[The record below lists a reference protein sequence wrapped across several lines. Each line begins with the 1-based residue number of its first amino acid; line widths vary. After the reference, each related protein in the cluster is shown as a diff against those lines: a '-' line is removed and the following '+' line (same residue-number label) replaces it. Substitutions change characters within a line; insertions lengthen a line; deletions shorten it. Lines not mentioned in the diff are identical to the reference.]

1 MTRLRIKD
9 FGPIKGGC
17 TENDGWLD
25 IRKVTLFIGNQ
36 GSGKSTVA
44 KLISVFSWIEKAI
57 VKGQLKAKELKAYNR
72 FLKQLSYQRIDNYIK
87 NTTEIEYEGR
97 AYRISYKRNVFT
109 AEKNEANGY
118 LLPKIMYVPAERNF
132 LGAIDRPDKLKNL
145 PSPLF
150 TFLDEYDHAR
160 NLYSKGIDLPIGD
173 ARFVYDSLNK
183 IAHITNDNFTLRLSE
198 ASSGFQSTV
207 PIYLVTKYLTE
218 SLGKANDPAV
228 KPQSIEEQRK
238 LAREIQR
245 IINDPAISEE
255 VRQESLRQLSA
266 RYKPACL
273 INIVEEPEQNL
284 FPGSQR
290 ILLNSLLEFTN
301 NNEGNKLI
309 ITTHSPYLINFL
321 SIAIQGSVLYESIKE
336 SKEVTVLTKKLEDV
350 IPVRALLKAKD
361 VIIYQMDERSG
372 TIAKLTDYEGIPSD
386 SNFLNQQI
394 HQSNVLFDTLLEIEE
409 EI

>member
-25 IRKVTLFIGNQ
+25 VRKVTLFIGNQ

-87 NTTEIEYEGR
+87 STTEIEYEGR

-394 HQSNVLFDTLLEIEE
+394 RQSNVLFDTLLEIEE

>member
-1 MTRLRIKD
+1 MRLRIKD
-9 FGPIKGGC
+9 FGPIKGGY
-17 TENDGWLD
+17 TRNDGWLD
-25 IRKVTLFIGNQ
+25 VRKVTVFIGNQ

-44 KLISVFSWIEKAI
+44 KLISVLSWIEKAI
-57 VKGQLKAKELKAYNR
+57 VKGQLKAKELRAYNR
-72 FLKQLSYQRIDNYIK
+72 FSEHLSYQRIDNYVSES
-87 NTTEIEYEGR
+87 TEIEYEGR
-97 AYRISYKRNVFT
+97 AYRFSYKNNVFT
-109 AEKNEANGY
+109 AEKHEVNGY

-160 NLYSKGIDLPIGD
+160 NLYSKGIDLPFGN

-183 IAHITNDNFTLRLSE
+183 IAHITSDDYTLCLSE

-207 PIYLVTKYLTE
+207 PIYLVTKFLTE
-218 SLGKANDPAV
+218 SLGMANDPAV
-228 KPQSIEEQRK
+228 RPQSIEEQRK
-238 LAREIQR
+238 LAREIQK
-245 IINDPAISEE
+245 IINDPALSEE

-284 FPGSQR
+284 FPVSQR

-336 SKEVTVLTKKLEDV
+336 SNRALELTKKLEEV
-350 IPVRALLKAKD
+350 VPVKALLKAKD
-361 VIIYQMDERSG
+361 VAIYQMNEHNG
-372 TIAKLTDYEGIPSD
+372 TISKLTDYEGIPSD
-386 SNFLNQQI
+386 KNFLNQQI
-394 HQSNVLFDTLLEIEE
+394 HQGNVLFDRLLEIEE
-409 EI
+409 EL

>member
-1 MTRLRIKD
+1 MTRLRIKN
-9 FGPIKGGC
+9 FGPVKGGC
-17 TENDGWLD
+17 TENNGWLD
-25 IRKVTLFIGNQ
+25 VRKVTLFIGNQ

-44 KLISVFSWIEKAI
+44 KLISVLSWIEKAI
-57 VKGQLKAKELKAYNR
+57 VKGQLKTKELKAYNR
-72 FLKQLSYQRIDNYIK
+72 FLKHLSYQRIDNYIS
-87 NTTEIEYEGR
+87 NSTEIEYEGR
-97 AYRISYKRNVFT
+97 AYRISYKKNVFT
-109 AEKNEANGY
+109 AEKNESNGY

-160 NLYSKGIDLPIGD
+160 NLYSKGIDLPVGD

-183 IAHITNDNFTLRLSE
+183 IAHITNDKYTLRLSE

-207 PIYLVTKYLTE
+207 PVYLVTKYLTE

-228 KPQSIEEQRK
+228 RPQSIEEQRK

-245 IINDPAISEE
+245 IINDPALSEE

-284 FPGSQR
+284 FPVSQR
-290 ILLNSLLEFTN
+290 ILLNNLLEFTN

-321 SIAIQGSVLYESIKE
+321 SIAIQGSALYESIKE
-336 SKEVTVLTKKLEDV
+336 SNKAPALTKKLEDV
-350 IPVRALLKAKD
+350 VPVKALQKARD
-361 VIIYQMDERSG
+361 VAIYQMDEKNG
-372 TIAKLTDYEGIPSD
+372 TISMLTDYAGIPSD
-386 SNFLNQQI
+386 NNYLNQQI
-394 HQSNVLFDTLLEIEE
+394 RQGNALFDRLLEIEE
-409 EI
+409 EL

>member
-207 PIYLVTKYLTE
+207 PIYLVMKYLTE

>member
-9 FGPIKGGC
+9 FGPIKGGY
-17 TENDGWLD
+17 TGNDGWLD
-25 IRKVTLFIGNQ
+25 VSKVTLFIGNQ

-44 KLISVFSWIEKAI
+44 KLISVLSWIEKAI

-72 FLKQLSYQRIDNYIK
+72 FLKQLSYQRIDNYIS
-87 NTTEIEYEGR
+87 TSTEIEYEGR
-97 AYRISYKRNVFT
+97 AYRISYRKNVFT

-183 IAHITNDNFTLRLSE
+183 IAHITNDKYTLRLSE

-245 IINDPAISEE
+245 IINDPALSEE

-284 FPGSQR
+284 FPVSQR

-321 SIAIQGSVLYESIKE
+321 SIAIQGSGLHESIKKSNRAPE
-336 SKEVTVLTKKLEDV
+336 LTKKLEDV
-350 IPVRALLKAKD
+350 VPVKALLKAKD
-361 VIIYQMDERSG
+361 VAIYQMDEKLG
-372 TIAKLTDYEGIPSD
+372 TISKLIDYEGIPSD
-386 SNFLNQQI
+386 NNFLNQQI
-394 HQSNVLFDTLLEIEE
+394 RQGNVLFDQLLEIEE
-409 EI
+409 EL

>member
-25 IRKVTLFIGNQ
+25 VRKVTLFIGNQ

-87 NTTEIEYEGR
+87 STTEIEYEGR

>member
-9 FGPIKGGC
+9 FGPIKGGY
-17 TENDGWLD
+17 TGNDGWLD
-25 IRKVTLFIGNQ
+25 VSKVTLFIGNQ

-44 KLISVFSWIEKAI
+44 KLISVLSWIEKAI

-72 FLKQLSYQRIDNYIK
+72 FLKQLSYQRIDNYIS
-87 NTTEIEYEGR
+87 TSTEIEYEGR
-97 AYRISYKRNVFT
+97 AYRISYRKNVFT

-183 IAHITNDNFTLRLSE
+183 IAHITNDKYTLRLSE

-245 IINDPAISEE
+245 IINDPALSEE

-284 FPGSQR
+284 FPISQR

-321 SIAIQGSVLYESIKE
+321 SIAIQGSGLYESIKE
-336 SKEVTVLTKKLEDV
+336 SRKVSELTKKLEDV
-350 IPVRALLKAKD
+350 VPVKALLKAKD
-361 VIIYQMDERSG
+361 VAIYQMDEKLG
-372 TIAKLTDYEGIPSD
+372 TISKLTDYEGIPSD
-386 SNFLNQQI
+386 NNFLNQQI
-394 HQSNVLFDTLLEIEE
+394 RQGNVLFDQLLEIEE
-409 EI
+409 EL

>member
-87 NTTEIEYEGR
+87 STTEIEYEGR

-394 HQSNVLFDTLLEIEE
+394 RQSNVLFDTLLEIEE

>member
-87 NTTEIEYEGR
+87 STTEIEYEGR

-207 PIYLVTKYLTE
+207 PIYLVMKYLTE